1 MSQSS
6 SSTDTTDTYDPS
18 PTVVVKP
25 GAGRV
30 SVHGVGLFDSRTVV
44 IGRPVGLAGGAG
56 VENVEYGIN
65 PLESN
70 GAVTVPYDA
79 LAMLARNLM
88 VAALWRR
95 LGDFDNN
102 DALTHNIPDWQ
113 TVRLPVGPD
122 VVEVAQ
128 IPDQEGWRKP
138 TLVISLI
145 QAPKGADYDAVTLT
159 STPKAAVARHIG
171 VLADAVAALNQV

>member
-6 SSTDTTDTYDPS
+6 SSTDTYDPS

-25 GAGRV
+25 GSGRV
-30 SVHGVGLFDSRTVV
+30 SVHASGLFDSRAVV

-56 VENVEYGIN
+56 VETVEYGFT
-65 PLESN
+65 PLELHGS
-70 GAVTVPYDA
+70 VTVPYDA

-95 LGDFDNN
+95 LGDFDND
-102 DALTHNIPDWQ
+102 DALTHNIPEWQ

-145 QAPKGADYDAVTLT
+145 QAPKGPDYDAITLT

-171 VLADAVAALNQV
+171 MLADAVAALEQV